1 MTRVF
6 LIAVAA
12 TLAAGVL
19 PASAFPA
26 STSLCPEWCSAHRC
40 KKAEPG
46 PQRVCMNRCMAACR
60 LGVPKRRAH
69 THGRGSD

>member
-1 MTRVF
+1 
-6 LIAVAA
+6 
-12 TLAAGVL
+12 VL

-26 STSLCPEWCSAHRC
+26 STSSCPKWCSTYRC

-69 THGRGSD
+69 EHGRGSD